1 MSSAEAEYSGVSAS
15 CAQVMWMRTQ
25 LQDYGFNY
33 NKIPL
38 YCDSQSAIAISCNPV
53 QHSRTKHI
61 HTRLPEGYFD
71 KADNRV
77 CKLVKNLY
85 GLKQASRKWNEK
97 LTCVL
102 IENDFI
108 QSKNDFSLFTKNKNG
123 VFIDL
128 LVYVDD
134 IVITGNNVDEI
145 IIVKEFLSSK
155 FLIKDLGKLKYFLGI
170 EVLESN
176 SNLYLTQRKYS
187 LEVLAEFGML
197 GCRPCGTPIETKEST
212 AKPKNVFVDSSLT
225 GINNYQKL
233 VGKLIY
239 LTHTRPG
246 ISYVVHVLSQYMH
259 APLQSHLKL
268 AFRVLRAKVS
278 EGVVKTAKVKFADNV
293 ANIFTKGLR
302 TEVDTSEE
310 SRSLSGKI
318 ARVNWVYK
326 PSL

>member
-1 MSSAEAEYSGVSAS
+1 MEALNRNACIVAKGYHQKEIINYEETFSHVVKIVSVGCLLTIVVHNSWPIFQLDINNSFLYGELIEDVYMS
-15 CAQVMWMRTQ
+15 
-25 LQDYGFNY
+25 
-33 NKIPL
+33 I
-38 YCDSQSAIAISCNPV
+38 
-53 QHSRTKHI
+53 
-61 HTRLPEGYFD
+61 PEGYFD

-85 GLKQASRKWNEK
+85 GLKQAPRKWNEK

-155 FLIKDLGKLKYFLGI
+155 FRIKDLGKLKYFLGI

-176 SNLYLTQRKYS
+176 SNLYLTQRKYC

-212 AKPKNVFVDSSLT
+212 AKPKNVFVDSPLT
-225 GINNYQKL
+225 GINNYHKL

-268 AFRVLRAKVS
+268 AFRVLRYLK
-278 EGVVKTAKVKFADNV
+278 NV
-293 ANIFTKGLR
+293 PGKGISFMKNKELNLNVF
-302 TEVDTSEE
+302 VDSD
-310 SRSLSGKI
+310 
-318 ARVNWVYK
+318 
-326 PSL
+326 